1 MLAQEFWDKKSP
13 KTRKGRKFMMYQ
25 ELNLFK
31 DKEKRRPHS
40 TGDLK
45 EMKVWKMDD
54 CVVAR
59 SRAATCSGFLPCFS
73 DYNNTTTCYNC
84 LYDAAKGR
92 QFCEIM
98 GSKYCHQCIKGRKR
112 QELDLEISS
121 YTPEIAESIKKTS
134 VSETAFATIHK
145 PSVAFPSH
153 RNCFV
158 RLHNLN
164 NTSEYYINPIDG
176 IKPNLVSSCQKL
188 VLDGSLQGTF
198 VHRDKKVR
206 EANQETAIHDQN
218 QWLRVPGIDPGTLR
232 RNDETLARKKRR
244 TGTVKRKFVTF
255 NGLPIEPPLIT
266 VDLSNQIMNHLV
278 LKDL

>member
-1 MLAQEFWDKKSP
+1 MLAQEFCDKKSP
-13 KTRKGRKFMMYQ
+13 KTTRGKKFMMCRK
-25 ELNLFK
+25 LNLFR
-31 DKEKRRPHS
+31 DKEKRRPHY
-40 TGDLK
+40 TGDLR

-54 CVVAR
+54 WVADR
-59 SRAATCSGFLPCFS
+59 SRAATCSGFLPCFG

-98 GSKYCHQCIKGRKR
+98 GSKYCHQCIKERKR

-121 YTPEIAESIKKTS
+121 CTPEIAESIKKTS
-134 VSETAFATIHK
+134 FSETAIAAIHK

-164 NTSEYYINPIDG
+164 NTSEYYINPMDG
-176 IKPNLVSSCQKL
+176 IKPNLVSSCKKL
-188 VLDGSLQGTF
+188 VFDGPLQGTF
-198 VHRDKKVR
+198 VYRDEKVR
-206 EANQETAIHDQN
+206 EANQETAIHGQN
-218 QWLRVPGIDPGTLR
+218 QWLRVPRTDPGTLR
-232 RNDETLARKKRR
+232 RKDETLARKKWR
-244 TGTVKRKFVTF
+244 TGTIKRKFVTF